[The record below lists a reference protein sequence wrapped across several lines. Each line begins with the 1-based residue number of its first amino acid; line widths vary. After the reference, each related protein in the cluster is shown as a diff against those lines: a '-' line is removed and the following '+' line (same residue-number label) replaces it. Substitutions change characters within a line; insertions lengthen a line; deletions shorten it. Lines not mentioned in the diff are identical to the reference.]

1 MNTSKFND
9 PLKALIPVLAIFMAA
24 MFASSL
30 VMAEINQGTHLN
42 PRGQS
47 KVNKALAK
55 GYMQSGEGG
64 DGYDNMQKKSEVNIG
79 SRKDGTC
86 TMNVGTTNPGEKGK
100 KEVIV
105 TSKDIINIC
114 K

>member
-1 MNTSKFND
+1 MDKHSK
-9 PLKALIPVLAIFMAA
+9 PRSHVVALLLAIVFTGIFSAAPAMAQ
-24 MFASSL
+24 
-30 VMAEINQGTHLN
+30 INQGTHLN

-47 KVNKALAK
+47 KVNKATAK
-55 GYMQSGEGG
+55 GYMQSNQDS
-64 DGYDNMQKKSEVNIG
+64 DGYSNMQKKSQVNIG

-100 KEVIV
+100 KEVII